1 MTHQQGP
8 PSPHP
13 GRKGR
18 RDGRGRGGER
28 ACQQSCVLCDFL
40 LGRKSRL
47 APWFGR
53 GCGAVVEG
61 E

>member
-28 ACQQSCVLCDFL
+28 TVSSPVFYVIFCWDVRAGWLP
-40 LGRKSRL
+40 GL
-47 APWFGR
+47 A
-53 GCGAVVEG
+53 GAVG
-61 E
+61 QK